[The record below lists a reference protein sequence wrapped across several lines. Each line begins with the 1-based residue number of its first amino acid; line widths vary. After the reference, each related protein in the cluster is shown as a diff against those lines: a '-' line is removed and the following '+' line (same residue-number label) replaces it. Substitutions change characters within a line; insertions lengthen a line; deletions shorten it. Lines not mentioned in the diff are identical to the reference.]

1 MDRYESRLHY
11 ETLVNRIASGE
22 LTRLQ
27 AAKISHELTDLSPQT
42 FLSWLR
48 SADKLKDL
56 KHTRGNAGAN
66 SSNAHTDPEKI
77 KAYDHALRLAL
88 TDKVSVRTAAS
99 MHKVSYQYLLRKVKV
114 AKHMQRVKAESP
126 DSGNT
131 VHDMSP
137 TKAELAEE
145 RAAHAWGCDLDL
157 VKSVLD
163 DPRMVTALAA
173 VIRASRLVMNP

>member
-1 MDRYESRLHY
+1 MDRHESRPHY

-27 AAKISHELTDLSPQT
+27 AAKISQELTGLSTQT

-56 KHTRGNAGAN
+56 KHTRGNAGPN
-66 SSNAHTDPEKI
+66 SPNSHTDPEKI
-77 KAYDHALRLAL
+77 AAYDHALRLAL
-88 TDKVSVRTAAS
+88 TGKVSARTAAS
-99 MHKVSYQYLLRKVKV
+99 MHKVSYQYLLRKMKA
-114 AKHMQRVKAESP
+114 AKHIQRAENESP
-126 DSGNT
+126 GSGYS

-145 RAAHAWGCDLDL
+145 KAAHAGGCDLDL